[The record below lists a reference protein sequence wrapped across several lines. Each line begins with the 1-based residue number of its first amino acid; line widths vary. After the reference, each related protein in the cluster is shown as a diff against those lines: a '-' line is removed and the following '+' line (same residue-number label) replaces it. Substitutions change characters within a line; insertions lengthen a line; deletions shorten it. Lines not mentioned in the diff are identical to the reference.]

1 MATESPVICDNLR
14 LKLELE
20 KYLYFLTLGR
30 TSRRSTQQDD
40 NSDVAQELQ
49 WDFLVGKFWQ
59 LREFLPSIGCG
70 V

>member
-59 LREFLPSIGCG
+59 LREFLPSTGCG